1 MFHLLYWPGVGQYL
15 INAGGVLAI
24 IAVACFV
31 IKAIPGSK
39 STTEV

>member
-24 IAVACFV
+24 IAAACLV
-31 IKAIPGSK
+31 IKAIAGPK
-39 STTEV
+39 TTTEV